1 MELNNSDNIL
11 PSDKSQLFWQKLF
24 FFRIPQEFLYNFN
37 QRNTQQGRHGQFLAG
52 KADTVEATSAACC
65 CCRRFCFCKIQA
77 RSRPWG
83 SCQPWRPCPMINAI
97 IKLSL
102 LHRSTSLC
110 EEKCKDDHECGNK
123 EICLHEECQK
133 GCRNDNHC
141 ITGTKCYENICITS
155 CKMNKDCQPSQYCHI
170 DHKVCFA
177 KCTSN
182 QDCAVDY
189 KCDNGQCFQSCEASE
204 CLATGQYCHE

>member
-1 MELNNSDNIL
+1 
-11 PSDKSQLFWQKLF
+11 
-24 FFRIPQEFLYNFN
+24 
-37 QRNTQQGRHGQFLAG
+37 
-52 KADTVEATSAACC
+52 
-65 CCRRFCFCKIQA
+65 
-77 RSRPWG
+77 
-83 SCQPWRPCPMINAI
+83 MINRI

-110 EEKCKDDHECGNK
+110 EEKCKDDHQCKDKK
-123 EICLHEECQK
+123 EICLNDECQK

-155 CKMNKDCQPSQYCHI
+155 CKRNKDCQPSQYCHI

-182 QDCAVDY
+182 QDCEVDY
-189 KCDNGQCFQSCEASE
+189 KCDHGQCFQSCEASE
-204 CLATGQYCHE
+204 CSATGQYCHE